1 MLHNYFIILVVLL
14 CNTFY
19 NLCGVIAMS
28 IIYDVIKEEL
38 DRNLRMQQ
46 AYEKELGMQRQ
57 GSLVI
62 RRLPHSNNVYFY
74 LGYRA
79 NGKVVQ
85 QYLGIKN
92 KLDVASIKKELND
105 SRKLK
110 LSLRELK
117 NNEARIRKA
126 LNTL

>member
-1 MLHNYFIILVVLL
+1 
-14 CNTFY
+14 
-19 NLCGVIAMS
+19 MS

-38 DRNLRMQQ
+38 ARNLVMQQ
-46 AYEKELGMQRQ
+46 AYAKELSKQRQ

-62 RRLPHSNNVYFY
+62 RRLPHSSNVYFY

-79 NGKVVQ
+79 NGKVIQ
-85 QYLGIKN
+85 QYLGIKDQ
-92 KLDVASIKKELND
+92 LDVAAIKKELND

-110 LSLRELK
+110 LSLKELK

-126 LNTL
+126 LNAL